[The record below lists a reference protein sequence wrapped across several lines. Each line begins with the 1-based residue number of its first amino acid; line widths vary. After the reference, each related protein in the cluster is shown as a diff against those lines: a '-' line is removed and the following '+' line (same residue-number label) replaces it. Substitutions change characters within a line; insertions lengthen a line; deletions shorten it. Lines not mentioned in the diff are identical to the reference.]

1 MAGAEDIYQRLILE
15 HSRAPR
21 NRGPLEGADA
31 AASRDNPL
39 CGDAFTVSLALG
51 DGGGGGARRIAA
63 VRFEGVG
70 CAISVASAS
79 MMTAAVEGRTPD
91 EARAIFAR
99 FDHLVSG
106 EPQPD
111 IDMDLGELD
120 AFAAVARLP
129 VRAKCARLPWQALL
143 DALAA
148 APPPPGV

>member
-1 MAGAEDIYQRLILE
+1 MAGAEDIYQRLVLE

-51 DGGGGGARRIAA
+51 GEVGDGGARRIAA

-79 MMTAAVEGRTPD
+79 MMTAAVEGRTLD
-91 EARAIFAR
+91 EARAIFAS
-99 FDHLVSG
+99 FDRLVSG
-106 EPQPD
+106 EPQPA
-111 IDMDLGELD
+111 LGDLD

-143 DALAA
+143 DALAE
-148 APPPPGV
+148 V